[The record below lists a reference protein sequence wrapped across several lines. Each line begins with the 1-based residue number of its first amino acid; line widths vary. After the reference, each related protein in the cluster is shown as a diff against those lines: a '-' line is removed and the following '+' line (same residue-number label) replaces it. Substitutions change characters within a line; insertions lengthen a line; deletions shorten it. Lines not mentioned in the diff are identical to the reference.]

1 LSQADLSEKG
11 RFYEVYILSETLGTT
26 VEHCKSQ
33 VPYEAIGFLVGKD
46 YRWLG
51 KKYVEVVGSIR
62 GKTKASEVRVEF
74 DDGVM
79 GEIVT
84 ELRQRYPG
92 QLVVGWYHSH
102 PGYGCFMSPT
112 DIETQKSCFREP
124 YHVALVVDPLQEL
137 IEFFKLE
144 DDGQT
149 YRPASFG
156 EITSAY
162 PQVTKEPGMIVCPHC
177 NASVSP
183 LASYCSM
190 CGARMKRNAVI

>member
-1 LSQADLSEKG
+1 LGEAHSSEEG
-11 RFYEVYILSETLGTT
+11 RFYEVYILSEALAAIVG
-26 VEHCKSQ
+26 HCRSE

-46 YRWLG
+46 YRWQG
-51 KKYVEVVGSIR
+51 KKYVLVYGSIH

-92 QLVVGWYHSH
+92 RIVVGWYHSH

-112 DIETQKSCFREP
+112 DVETQKSCFREP
-124 YHVALVVDPLQEL
+124 YHVALVVDPVKEL
-137 IEFFKLE
+137 IEFFKLQ

-156 EITSAY
+156 EITSSY
-162 PQVTKEPGMIVCPHC
+162 PQVTKEPGTILCPQC
-177 NASVSP
+177 NASVSS
-183 LASYCSM
+183 LALYCSM
-190 CGARMKRNAVI
+190 CGARMMPSA